1 MESPNAV
8 ETEKSELQAKLESVI
23 EKAKQACERLQD
35 QTAVAARAADRTI
48 RDNPYQA
55 IGVAFGVGVLIGA
68 LAMGSR
74 RH

>member
-23 EKAKQACERLQD
+23 EKAKQACDRLQD
-35 QTAVAARAADRTI
+35 QTAAAAKAADKTI
-48 RDNPYQA
+48 RENPYQA
-55 IGVAFGVGVLIGA
+55 IGVAFGVGVLIGV